1 MACGCNKNKVSVAKV
16 AGEVEPFQFVAF
28 TGKRVGA
35 VSYSAEGTRQY
46 MFGNTPYA
54 QQNRVR
60 VVDFPKLKE
69 KYGNQLMV
77 IPGDLASVFM
87 TLGEPVGDVGA
98 LAPYAMQLEDL
109 EIETVGEVIA
119 SPKGDFIPIFGEETD
134 AIYDMLRLRVGLE
147 VQYA

>member
-1 MACGCNKNKVSVAKV
+1 MACGCNKNKVSATK
-16 AGEVEPFQFVAF
+16 ASGTVEPFQFVAF

-35 VSYSAEGTRQY
+35 VAYSAEGTNQY
-46 MFGNTPYA
+46 MFGNTPFA

-77 IPGDLASVFM
+77 IPGDLASVYL
-87 TLGEPVGDVGA
+87 TLGELVGDVDL

-109 EIETVGEVIA
+109 EIETVGEIIA
-119 SPKGDFIPIFGEETD
+119 SPKADLSEIFGAETD
-134 AIYDMLRLRVGLE
+134 AIYDALRLRVGLE